1 MRNEMTERIKL
12 EIKSETEMNVF
23 KDGMVKVTARLER
36 VENDYERV
44 VEDNGR
50 LRDLKIKI

>member
-1 MRNEMTERIKL
+1 MTERIKL

-23 KDGMVKVTARLER
+23 KDCMQKVTARLER

-44 VEDNGR
+44 IEDNGR
-50 LRDLKIKI
+50 LRDLKFKI